1 MKVVLFC
8 GGLGMRIRDYSEN
21 VPKPMVPIG
30 HSPILWHVMQY
41 YHHYGHSD
49 FILCL
54 GYKANIIKQWF
65 LDYRPAI
72 YNDFVLS
79 EHGTKIRMLGTVQE
93 DWRATLIDTGIWRN
107 IGDRLAAVRE
117 HVKDEEMFLANY
129 SDGLSDAPLT
139 EMIEFF
145 RQTGKIACFLAIR
158 PSFGYHIVDFTEDG
172 WVRAFRTSRD
182 SETWINGGY
191 FIFRPRIFEFMRPGE
206 ELVVEPFQRL
216 IDAGELVAYRHRGF
230 WASMDTL
237 KDKQLLEDML
247 EKGKTPWL
255 PWTKEQRLA

>member
-1 MKVVLFC
+1 
-8 GGLGMRIRDYSEN
+8 
-21 VPKPMVPIG
+21 VPVG
-30 HSPILWHVMQY
+30 HHPTMWHVMQY
-41 YHHYGHSD
+41 YHHHGHRD

-54 GYKANIIKQWF
+54 GYKANVIKQWF

-72 YNDFVLS
+72 HNDFVIS
-79 EHGTKIRMLGTVQE
+79 GHGTEVQMLGNGQE

-107 IGDRLAAVRE
+107 IGGRLMAVRE
-117 HVKDEEMFLANY
+117 HVANEEMFLANY
-129 SDGLSDAPLT
+129 SDGLSDAPLP

-145 RQTGKIACFLAIR
+145 RQSGKTACFLAVQ
-158 PSFGYHIVDFTEDG
+158 PNFSYHLVDFGENG
-172 WVRAFRTSRD
+172 RVRAFKTSHD

-191 FIFRPRIFEFMRPGE
+191 FIFTPRIFDYMRPGE
-206 ELVVEPFQRL
+206 ELVVDPFQRL
-216 IDAGELVAYRHRGF
+216 IDDDQLVAFKHRGF

-255 PWTKEQRLA
+255 PWTKEQHPA

>member
-8 GGLGMRIRDYSEN
+8 GGLGTRIRDYSEN
-21 VPKPMVPIG
+21 VPKPMVPVG

-49 FILCL
+49 FVLCL
-54 GYKANIIKQWF
+54 GYKANIIKKWF

-129 SDGLSDAPLT
+129 SDGLSDAPLL

-145 RQTGKIACFLAIR
+145 RQTGKIACFLAVR
-158 PSFGYHIVDFTEDG
+158 HNFSYHIAEFTEDG
-172 WVRAFRTSRD
+172 RVRSFRTSYD